1 MFLPKTFKM
10 KRICLALNGFFP
22 LIEYNVDDIAKG
34 IQKNYNVRI
43 LTFDKSKSKD
53 TSVYELDKLI
63 TNYKFV
69 SFPSLVL

>member
-1 MFLPKTFKM
+1 M